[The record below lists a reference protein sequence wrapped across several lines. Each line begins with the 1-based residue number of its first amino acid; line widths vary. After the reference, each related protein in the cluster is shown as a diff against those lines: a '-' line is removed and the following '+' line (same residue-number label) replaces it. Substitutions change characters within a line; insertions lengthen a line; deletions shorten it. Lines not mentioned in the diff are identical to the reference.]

1 MTISIKDLTAA
12 DIMTSDVLMA
22 YEGWSIKRLSS
33 FFIKNGIS
41 GAPVIASDH
50 TLVGV
55 VTVTDIINFESKTDK
70 EKTAL
75 VEEVYAEFVGFNF
88 ESDMINQMAVKAD
101 EKCTVNKVMTKQVIQ
116 IDETVALSQVS
127 KVMLDAGIRRIFV
140 SNNGVVSGVI
150 STTNI
155 LKAISLL

>member
-1 MTISIKDLTAA
+1 
-12 DIMTSDVLMA
+12 
-22 YEGWSIKRLSS
+22 
-33 FFIKNGIS
+33 
-41 GAPVIASDH
+41 
-50 TLVGV
+50 
-55 VTVTDIINFESKTDK
+55 
-70 EKTAL
+70 
-75 VEEVYAEFVGFNF
+75 
-88 ESDMINQMAVKAD
+88 MAVKAD

-127 KVMLDAGIRRIFV
+127 KIMLDAGIRRIFV